1 MLARENKNKKI
12 NKNYMAYSV
21 YKKET
26 QTLLDDGQSRNR
38 AIGVVSLLLLFL
50 PLQTRPPFLLL
61 PKPPTQR
68 EM

>member
-1 MLARENKNKKI
+1 
-12 NKNYMAYSV
+12 MAYSV